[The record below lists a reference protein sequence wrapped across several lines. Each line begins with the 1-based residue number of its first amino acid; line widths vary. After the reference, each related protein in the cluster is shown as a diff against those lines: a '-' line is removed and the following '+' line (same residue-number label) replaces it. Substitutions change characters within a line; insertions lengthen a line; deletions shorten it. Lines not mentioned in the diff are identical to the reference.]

1 MAALLARLHEA
12 RRDFAAVFG
21 NRNLRRLEL
30 AWAFSIVATDG
41 TTSHVR
47 VISGLGMGLDE
58 KAIEA
63 VKTWKFRP
71 AMKDGKPVATQIAVV
86 IEFKL
91 R

>member
-1 MAALLARLHEA
+1 M
-12 RRDFAAVFG
+12 V
-21 NRNLRRLEL
+21 
-30 AWAFSIVATDG
+30 IVATDG